1 LKKNFFKKMSCV
13 GIAAIMG
20 LSAIGLSG
28 CSSVI
33 AQLGALFG
41 LLVDA
46 FKPVSEEEKIA
57 QRINKVKSSLR
68 VEDGTSLR
76 AALEETT
83 INISLKYDNSTMGG
97 WTGDGESA
105 AILDFSEP
113 ITYLVQDS
121 SYWLPLP
128 LAENVEN
135 FFEHYIEDFLTEGD
149 FVMPQEV
156 NGYWTYVNNG
166 KHLSSSSQN
175 GNYLYEINV
184 NTFDFLTSQYSFA
197 WYNTEI
203 NRLYFFKQKI

>member
-1 LKKNFFKKMSCV
+1 MSCV

-20 LSAIGLSG
+20 LTTIGLSG
-28 CSSVI
+28 CSNVI

-41 LLVDA
+41 LLIESL
-46 FKPVSEEEKIA
+46 KPVSEEEKIA
-57 QRINKVKSSLR
+57 QRINKVKTSLR
-68 VEDGTSLR
+68 VEDGTWLCD
-76 AALEETT
+76 ALEETT

-97 WTGDGESA
+97 WTGDGEITV
-105 AILDFSEP
+105 ILDFSEP

-135 FFEHYIEDFLTEGD
+135 FFEQYIEEYLPEDD

-166 KHLSSSSQN
+166 YYLSSPWQE
-175 GNYLYEINV
+175 GNYLYEIDIN
-184 NTFDFLTSQYSFA
+184 NFNFASSQYSFA
-197 WYNTEI
+197 WYDTEI
-203 NRLYFFKQKI
+203 NRLYFFKEKV

>member
-1 LKKNFFKKMSCV
+1 
-13 GIAAIMG
+13 
-20 LSAIGLSG
+20 
-28 CSSVI
+28 
-33 AQLGALFG
+33 
-41 LLVDA
+41 
-46 FKPVSEEEKIA
+46 
-57 QRINKVKSSLR
+57 

-97 WTGDGESA
+97 WTGDGEITV
-105 AILDFSEP
+105 ILDFSEP

-135 FFEHYIEDFLTEGD
+135 FFEQYIEEYLPEDD

-166 KHLSSSSQN
+166 YYLSSPWQE
-175 GNYLYEINV
+175 GNYLYEIDIN
-184 NTFDFLTSQYSFA
+184 NFNFASSQYSFA
-197 WYNTEI
+197 WYDTEI
-203 NRLYFFKQKI
+203 NRLYFFKEKV